1 MTSTRRIILNAL
13 ATYGQSLV
21 RLLAGFFS
29 IRWVLAALGQS
40 DFGLYCVVGSL
51 ITFITFFNSILS
63 VSNARYYA
71 YSIGMGKNMTPDAA
85 REDLSRWF
93 NTALSIHVV
102 VPAILL
108 LVGYPV
114 GEYAIR
120 HWLNIPDGRL
130 VACVWVFRLAS
141 VTAFVSMSSV
151 PFLAMYTAKQY
162 IAVRAGFGIVSTVMN
177 LVFAYCLLHVPGDKL
192 LWYASYMMVISAGLP
207 FVQVLLALRCFP
219 ECRPRLS
226 LWGDWK
232 RIRSLFSYAGW
243 IAFGGGGGSLI
254 GLQGSTLVT
263 NHYFGTVINS
273 SYGIAG
279 TLSGHTQTLS
289 NSLMGALSPAVTTR
303 EGGGDRAGTLR
314 LADRTGK
321 FGAFLILLF
330 AVPMMLEMKSL
341 LMLWLGRIPDYVVP
355 ICCLGLAASVIEKFT
370 LGFQMAIAATGRV
383 ALWQLTGGVLNVL
396 IFPMAWLLAA
406 VGIGPVSASIAIAL
420 CPCCTFWTNLYFAHR
435 ILGAD
440 VFSYLRHSVLPT
452 MAVTVLSIGAGVVSI
467 WAFPMVWWRIGV
479 TTIFCLSVML
489 PLSFYFVLSME
500 ERLFLTTKLKGTR
513 HRLFGR

>member
-1 MTSTRRIILNAL
+1 MTPTKRIVVNAL

-71 YSIGMGKNMTPDAA
+71 YAIGRGKNIPQDAVQ
-85 REDLSRWF
+85 EDLSRWF

-162 IAVRAGFGIVSTVMN
+162 IAVRAGFGLVSTVLN

-192 LWYASYMMVISAGLP
+192 LWYAAYMMVISVGLS
-207 FVQVLLALRCFP
+207 FAQVLLALRCFP
-219 ECRPRLS
+219 ECRPCLS
-226 LWGDWK
+226 FWGDWK

-279 TLSGHTQTLS
+279 ALAGHTRMLS
-289 NSLMGALSPAVTTR
+289 NSLMEALSPAVTTR

-321 FGAFLILLF
+321 FGAVLILLF
-330 AVPMMLEMKSL
+330 AVPMTLEMKSL
-341 LMLWLGRIPDYVVP
+341 LMLWLGRIPDFVVP
-355 ICCLGLAASVIEKFT
+355 ICCLGLVASVVEKFT
-370 LGFQMAIAATGRV
+370 FGYQMAIAATGKV

-396 IFPMAWLLAA
+396 IFPAAWLLAA
-406 VGIGPVSASIAIAL
+406 LGIGPVSAAIAIAL
-420 CPCCTFWTNLYFAHR
+420 CPCCTFWANLYFAHR

-452 MAVTVLSIGAGVVSI
+452 MAVTVLSLGAGALSI
-467 WAFPMVWWRIGV
+467 WVFPMVWWRIGA
-479 TTIFCLSVML
+479 TTFACLAVML
-489 PLSFYFVLSME
+489 PLSFYFVLSTD
-500 ERLFLTTKLKGTR
+500 ERMFLRTKLAGIWR
-513 HRLFGR
+513 RFLG